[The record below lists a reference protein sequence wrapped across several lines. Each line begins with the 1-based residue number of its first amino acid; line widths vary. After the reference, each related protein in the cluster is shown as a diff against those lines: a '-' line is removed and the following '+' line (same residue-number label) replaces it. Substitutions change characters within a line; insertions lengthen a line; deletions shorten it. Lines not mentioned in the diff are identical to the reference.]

1 MLTVQD
7 SYDEGNNTV
16 VLAYC
21 KICQQTLGVPLNQS
35 TSPFKHLGLGGL
47 YKHTYIHETM
57 TSEHKAPHALVLLLD
72 QNYAVRRAEVTHL
85 YSKTQSPADF
95 RIEAYCSICHKYLS
109 IPINNLAFQQAIDTL
124 GYYKQ
129 VFVHGEPSHAV
140 LVLIDEEKEVV
151 RAEITSV
158 DIAANLTFLERED
171 FSYVLLESK
180 KVPQL
185 ATIFESIFIFDQRS
199 QTVINFFAGFN
210 SPVMEIA
217 PLVDEVISSPH
228 HLQTASVLKD
238 AKEHYFVLSEGKEIC
253 VVGIGLD
260 KAYYPWLQLLSK
272 ILFRETEPLNTLG
285 LEIVLK
291 LMKKQ
296 QDPPKES
303 VLYHLLFSPLYSV
316 RFALQYEHVF
326 ERMFHRLQQRC
337 PNTAELFRP
346 CALGQQSV
354 LEVMNT
360 DEVLSHFDEFLTV
373 LAFVERRFRLTHK
386 NTMESAQ
393 IG

>member
-1 MLTVQD
+1 MLTVQG
-7 SYDEGNNTV
+7 SYDEGNETV

-21 KICQQTLGVPLNQS
+21 KVCHQTLGVPLDHS
-35 TSPFKHLGLGGL
+35 TSVFKHLGLGGL
-47 YKHTYIHETM
+47 YKHTYIHEAM
-57 TSEHKAPHALVLLLD
+57 TSENKDPHALVLLLD

-85 YSKTQSPADF
+85 YTKAQGSADF
-95 RIEAYCSICHKYLS
+95 HATAYCSLCQERLAV
-109 IPINNLAFQQAIDTL
+109 PIDARAFRQAIDTL

-129 VFVHGEPSHAV
+129 VFVHGQPSHAV

-158 DIAANLTFLERED
+158 DFAADLTFLDRED
-171 FSYVLLESK
+171 FSYVLLETK

-185 ATIFESIFIFDQRS
+185 STIFESLFIFDQRS
-199 QTVINFFAGFN
+199 QTVINFFTGLN

-217 PLVDEVISSPH
+217 ELIGEVLRSPH
-228 HLQTASVLKD
+228 HLKTVSVLKD
-238 AKEHYFVLSEGKEIC
+238 AKEHYFVLSEDKEIC
-253 VVGIGLD
+253 IVGISLE

-272 ILFRETEPLNTLG
+272 VLFRETEPLNTLG
-285 LEIVLK
+285 LEIILK

-296 QDPPKES
+296 HDPPKES
-303 VLYHLLFSPLYSV
+303 VLYNLLFSSLYSV

-326 ERMFHRLQQRC
+326 ERMFHRLQKRC

-360 DEVLSHFDEFLTV
+360 EEVLSHFDEFLTV

-386 NTMESAQ
+386 NTMESVQ
-393 IG
+393 IR

>member
-1 MLTVQD
+1 MLAVQD
-7 SYDEGNNTV
+7 PYDEGNDTV

-21 KICQQTLGVPLNQS
+21 KVCHQTLGIPLNHSNS
-35 TSPFKHLGLGGL
+35 TFRHLGLGGL
-47 YKHTYIHETM
+47 YKHTYIHQTM
-57 TSEHKAPHALVLLLD
+57 SSENEGPHALVLLLD

-85 YSKTQSPADF
+85 YSKAQSPADF
-95 RIEAYCSICHKYLS
+95 RVKAYCPMCQEDLA
-109 IPINNLAFQQAIDTL
+109 IPINNLAFQQAIATL

-129 VFVHGEPSHAV
+129 VFVHGQPSHAV

-158 DIAANLTFLERED
+158 DLAADLTFFDRDD

-185 ATIFESIFIFDQRS
+185 ASIFESIYIFDQRS

-210 SPVMEIA
+210 SPVTEIA

-238 AKEHYFVLSEGKEIC
+238 AKEHYFVLSEGKELC
-253 VVGIGLD
+253 LVGIGLE
-260 KAYYPWLQLLSK
+260 KAYYPWLHLLAK

-303 VLYHLLFSPLYSV
+303 VLYNLLFSSLYSV

-326 ERMFHRLQQRC
+326 DRMFHRLQKRC

-386 NTMESAQ
+386 NTLERAQ
-393 IG
+393 LG

>member
-1 MLTVQD
+1 MLAVQD
-7 SYDEGNNTV
+7 PYDKGNDTV

-21 KICQQTLGVPLNQS
+21 KVCHQTLGIPLNQG
-35 TSPFKHLGLGGL
+35 TSALKHLGLGGL

-57 TSEHKAPHALVLLLD
+57 TSAHKAPHALVLLLD

-85 YSKTQSPADF
+85 YSKTQNPADF
-95 RIEAYCSICHKYLS
+95 HVTAYCSLCQESLAV
-109 IPINNLAFQQAIDTL
+109 PIDAQAFRQAIDSS

-129 VFVHGEPSHAV
+129 LFVHGQPSHAV
-140 LVLIDEEKEVV
+140 LMLIDEEKEVV
-151 RAEITSV
+151 RAEIASV
-158 DIAANLTFLERED
+158 DIADNVSLLDEREL
-171 FSYVLLESK
+171 SYALLESRR
-180 KVPQL
+180 VPQL
-185 ATIFESIFIFDQRS
+185 STLFESLFIFDQRS
-199 QTVINFFAGFN
+199 ETVIHFFTEATP
-210 SPVMEIA
+210 SVTEIVV
-217 PLVDEVISSPH
+217 LMDEVLSSPH
-228 HLQTASVLKD
+228 HVQTVSVLKD
-238 AKEHYFVLSEGKEIC
+238 AKEHYFILSEGKKLC
-253 VVGIGLD
+253 VVGID
-260 KAYYPWLQLLSK
+260 FNKAYYPWLQLLLQ

-303 VLYHLLFSPLYSV
+303 VLYNLLFSPLYSV
-316 RFALQYEHVF
+316 RFALQYENIF
-326 ERMFHRLQQRC
+326 ERMFHRLQKRC

-386 NTMESAQ
+386 NTMKDAR
-393 IG
+393 